1 MNKPEK
7 ENVMHSTLLPE
18 KTYDD
23 ITECYTMHYIVK
35 PGNAKK
41 HVIMHDV
48 DVEYLYHW
56 MGRIVADTA
65 SKQFLDTDIWRA
77 VTGINRKELPRSGMD
92 KTYNSLFS
100 YIGGLL
106 SNRYRNPNQDFTKG
120 QLTHIEFCF
129 QCIYSAY
136 GEGGVFDQKDLGYDI
151 QSGVRNEPPQRVVFK
166 EV

>member
-1 MNKPEK
+1 MQ
-7 ENVMHSTLLPE
+7 SQ
-18 KTYDD
+18 
-23 ITECYTMHYIVK
+23 
-35 PGNAKK
+35 
-41 HVIMHDV
+41 

-65 SKQFLDTDIWRA
+65 SKQFLDTTIWRA
-77 VTGINRKELPRSGMD
+77 VTGINQNNLPRSGME

-106 SNRYRNPNQDFTKG
+106 SNRYRNPTQDFTKG
-120 QLTHIEFCF
+120 QLKYIEFCF

-136 GEGGVFDQKDLGYDI
+136 GEGGVFNNKDLGYELT
-151 QSGVRNEPPQRVVFK
+151 SGTRNELPQRVTFK